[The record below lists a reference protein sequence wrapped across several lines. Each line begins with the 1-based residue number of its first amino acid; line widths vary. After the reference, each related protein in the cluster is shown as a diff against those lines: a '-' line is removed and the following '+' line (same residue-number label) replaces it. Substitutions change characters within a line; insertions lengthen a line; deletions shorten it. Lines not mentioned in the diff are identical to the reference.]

1 MTVLMT
7 YFWGKVTLKSLD
19 WGGCRKVGWGPKRSL
34 KIKNE
39 RNSLLLLIEDEEK
52 LCKKEKRKNK
62 DRNCTELFCWQG
74 LIVAPLAFQSICD
87 ILQYELLLGKEI
99 VDGDLE

>member
-1 MTVLMT
+1 M
-7 YFWGKVTLKSLD
+7 GA
-19 WGGCRKVGWGPKRSL
+19 KRSL

-52 LCKKEKRKNK
+52 LCKKEKK
-62 DRNCTELFCWQG
+62 DRKCTELFCWQG
-74 LIVAPLAFQSICD
+74 LIVAPLAFQSVCD

>member
-1 MTVLMT
+1 M
-7 YFWGKVTLKSLD
+7 GA
-19 WGGCRKVGWGPKRSL
+19 KRSL

-52 LCKKEKRKNK
+52 VCKKK
-62 DRNCTELFCWQG
+62 DRKCTELFCWQG
-74 LIVAPLAFQSICD
+74 LIVAPLAFQSVCD
-87 ILQYELLLGKEI
+87 ILQYELLSGKEI